1 MPESR
6 PKAPA
11 RKGPYQ
17 PTGRPPGR
25 PRKDG
30 QPKANENPDG
40 TPKPPRTVKV
50 RPDTAVVPDHP
61 ANAPAGT
68 HKPGPF
74 RICSQCYPKG
84 WPKGWTGTSCEHG
97 TWARPPVK

>member
-1 MPESR
+1 MPSQ
-6 PKAPA
+6 PA
-11 RKGPYQ
+11 KSGSKYV

-30 QPKANENPDG
+30 LPKANENPDG
-40 TPKPPRTVKV
+40 TPKPPRTVKA
-50 RPDTAVVPDHP
+50 RPDTAVIPDHP
-61 ANAPAGT
+61 KSAPAGT

-74 RICSQCYPKG
+74 RICADCYPDG
-84 WPKGWTGTSCEHG
+84 WPKGWTGTSCPHG